1 MSGYRPLFSRKKSWR
16 DGMPADPNDALACWR
31 QAFYARERKEL
42 PYSRAR
48 GGIADNVVS
57 FHREVFKMWM
67 RQCEEEERR
76 EAAIEAQRNGRD
88 GAA

>member
-1 MSGYRPLFSRKKSWR
+1 MSGYRPFSPRKKSWR
-16 DGMPADPNDALACWR
+16 DGMPDDPNEAFACWR

-42 PYSRAR
+42 PYSQER

-57 FHREVFKMWM
+57 FHRELFKMWM
-67 RQCEEEERR
+67 RRCEAYERR
-76 EAAIEAQRNGRD
+76 DAALEAHRNGGG